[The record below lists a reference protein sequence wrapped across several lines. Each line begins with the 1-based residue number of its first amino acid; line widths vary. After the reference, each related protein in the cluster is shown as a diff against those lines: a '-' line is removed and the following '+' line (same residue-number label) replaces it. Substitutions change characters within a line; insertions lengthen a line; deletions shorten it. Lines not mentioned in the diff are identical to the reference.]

1 MTEAQFITL
10 SLALAVLI
18 SLTTLPHSIQQML
31 PSVAASPLP
40 GFFPLAFQTVRLW
53 DVNELFTCVS
63 PFLPLKHSS
72 E

>member
-10 SLALAVLI
+10 SLALAVHF
-18 SLTTLPHSIQQML
+18 PHN
-31 PSVAASPLP
+31 AAPQHP
-40 GFFPLAFQTVRLW
+40 ANVGFSSCFCTAFFSFPLAFQTVRLW

-63 PFLPLKHSS
+63 AFLPLRHSS